1 MVIQAIKNIQMKK
14 LIHSIIIVCGLITL
28 ISGCR
33 PENIELGPAMDKSA
47 LKFSATPSATN
58 PNDIVLKSL
67 TPNATPY
74 WVSPSGNSIRVTD
87 TVNIPFPGTYTIQ
100 YAVQSRGGLVYAD
113 PVTVKINSI
122 DTKTVSAAPW
132 VKLTGGLGKSKTWV
146 LDLDA
151 AGKSKYFTS
160 PFYFGGTGWEWDPN
174 FADIGW
180 AGVSAGDYGTMTF
193 DLIGDAHFVSNNKMF
208 PDLSG
213 TGKFM
218 LYTATNELATIG
230 AQVLHDKAQG
240 GQVANWNAKM
250 LIKTLDDDH
259 MQLIAK
265 KDANNWL
272 IYNYITKQYYD
283 TH

>member
-1 MVIQAIKNIQMKK
+1 MKK
-14 LIHSIIIVCGLITL
+14 LIHSIIVVCGLVTL
-28 ISGCR
+28 LSGCR
-33 PENIELGPAMDKSA
+33 PEKIELGPALDKTA
-47 LKFSATPSATN
+47 LEFTVTPSAGN

-74 WVSPSGNSIRVTD
+74 WVSPSGSSIRITD

-113 PVTVKINSI
+113 PVTVTINSI
-122 DTKTVSAAPW
+122 DQNTVSQPMWIQLA
-132 VKLTGGLGKSKTWV
+132 GGLGNSKTWV

-151 AGKSKYFTS
+151 AGKSKFFTS
-160 PFYFGGTGWEWDPN
+160 PFYFGGTGWEWAPN
-174 FADIGW
+174 FSDISW

-193 DLIGDAHFVSNNKMF
+193 NLIGDANFTADNKMF

-218 LYTATNELATIG
+218 LYSGTKELQTIG

-250 LIKTLDDDH
+250 LIKTLTDST

-265 KDANNWL
+265 KDPNNWL
-272 IYNYITKQYYD
+272 IYNYITKHYYD

>member
-1 MVIQAIKNIQMKK
+1 MKK
-14 LIHSIIIVCGLITL
+14 SIHSIIVVAGLIATVA
-28 ISGCR
+28 GCR
-33 PENIELGPAMDKSA
+33 PEKIELGPALSKNA
-47 LKFSATPSATN
+47 LQFSVAPSADN

-67 TPNATPY
+67 TPNAAPY
-74 WVSPSGNSIRVTD
+74 WVSPSGNSIKMTD

-100 YAVQSRGGLVYAD
+100 YAAQSRGGIVYAD
-113 PVTVKINSI
+113 PVTVTINSI
-122 DTKTVSAAPW
+122 DEKTVSGPMW
-132 VKLTGGLGKSKTWV
+132 VQLTGGLGKSKTWL

-151 AGKSKYFTS
+151 AGVSKFFAG
-160 PFYFGGTGWEWDPN
+160 PFYFGGPGWEWAPA
-174 FADIGW
+174 FKDIPW

-193 DLIGDAHFVSNNKMF
+193 DLMGDANFRSDNKMF

-218 LYTATNELATIG
+218 LYAATKELATIG

-240 GQVANWNAKM
+240 GQVPNWNARM
-250 LIKTLDDDH
+250 QIKTLGDDH

-272 IYNYITKQYYD
+272 IYNYITKEYYD

>member
-1 MVIQAIKNIQMKK
+1 MKK
-14 LIHSIIIVCGLITL
+14 YIHHIIIVSGLIAVF
-28 ISGCR
+28 SGCTR
-33 PENIELGPAMDKSA
+33 ENIELGSPMDKGA
-47 LKFSATPSATN
+47 LQFTVKPSSTN

-74 WVSPSGNSIRVTD
+74 WVSPSGNSIKLTD
-87 TVNIPFPGTYTIQ
+87 TINIPFPGTYTIQ
-100 YAVQSRGGLVYAD
+100 YGVQSRGGLVYAN
-113 PVTVKINSI
+113 PVTVTITSI
-122 DTKTVSAAPW
+122 DTKTVSGSMW
-132 VKLTGGLGKSKTWV
+132 VQLTGGLGKSKTWV

-151 AGKSKYFTS
+151 AAVSKYFLG
-160 PFYFGGTGWEWDPN
+160 PFYFGGTGWEWDPA
-174 FADIGW
+174 FKDIPW

-193 DLIGDAHFVSNNKMF
+193 DLIGNANFVSKNKMF

-213 TGKFM
+213 TGTFM
-218 LYTATNELATIG
+218 LFSATNELQTTG

-259 MQLIAK
+259 MQLICK

>member
-1 MVIQAIKNIQMKK
+1 MKK
-14 LIHSIIIVCGLITL
+14 LVHSIILVCGLTTL
-28 ISGCR
+28 FPGCR
-33 PENIELGPAMDKSA
+33 PEKIELGPALNKSA
-47 LKFSATPSATN
+47 LSFTVTPSSNN
-58 PNDIVLKSL
+58 PNNIVLKSL

-74 WVSPSGNSIRVTD
+74 WVSPSGSSIRQTD
-87 TVNIPFPGTYTIQ
+87 TINIPFPGTYTIQ

-113 PVTVKINSI
+113 PVTITINSI
-122 DTKTVSAAPW
+122 DQNTVSQPMW
-132 VKLTGGLGKSKTWV
+132 IQLTGGLGKSKTWV

-151 AGKSKYFTS
+151 AGKSKFFTS
-160 PFYFGGTGWEWDPN
+160 PFYFGGTGWEWAPN
-174 FADIGW
+174 FSDISW

-193 DLIGDAHFVSNNKMF
+193 NLIGDANFSADNKMF

-218 LYTATNELATIG
+218 LYSTTKELQTIG

-250 LIKTLDDDH
+250 LIKTLTDST

-265 KDANNWL
+265 KDPNNWL
-272 IYNYITKQYYD
+272 IYNYITKHYYD

>member
-1 MVIQAIKNIQMKK
+1 MKK
-14 LIHSIIIVCGLITL
+14 LINSIIVVCGLVTL
-28 ISGCR
+28 FSGCR
-33 PENIELGPAMDKSA
+33 PEKIELGPALGKTA
-47 LKFSATPSATN
+47 LQFTVAPSATN

-74 WVSPSGNSIRVTD
+74 WVSPSGNSIKLTD

-113 PVTVKINSI
+113 PATVTINSI
-122 DTKTVSAAPW
+122 DEKTVSDPMW
-132 VKLTGGLGKSKTWV
+132 IKLSGGLGNSKTWV

-151 AGKSKYFTS
+151 AGVSKYFAG
-160 PFYFGGTGWEWDPN
+160 PFNFGGIDADNKEWEWAPA
-174 FADIGW
+174 FKDIPW
-180 AGVSAGDYGTMTF
+180 AGVSAGDYGNMTF
-193 DLIGDAHFVSNNKMF
+193 DLIGNSNFSSNNKMF

-218 LYTATNELATIG
+218 VYPATNELATID

-240 GQVANWNAKM
+240 GQVANWNARMKV
-250 LIKTLDDDH
+250 KTLTDST

-265 KDANNWL
+265 KDAKNWL
-272 IYNYITKQYYD
+272 VYNYITKEYYD